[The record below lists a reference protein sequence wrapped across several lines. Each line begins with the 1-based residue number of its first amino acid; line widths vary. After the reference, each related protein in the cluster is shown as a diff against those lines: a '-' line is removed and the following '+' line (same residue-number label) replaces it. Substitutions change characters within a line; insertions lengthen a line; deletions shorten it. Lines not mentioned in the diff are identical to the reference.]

1 MNKRLLSTVIL
12 LLTLTAL
19 VGCTAAP
26 TEPPA
31 AEDTPAEKPDITLVI
46 SGQEN
51 SVTLTWDD
59 LHDMPTYEGPGGR
72 ISSVGTV
79 TPPSKFKGV
88 TIEDLCGLVGGITPQ
103 NSIRVVAKDGYA
115 MTFSYDQVVTG
126 DFDTYDPVT
135 GADAP
140 FDDKLWLVVVYE
152 EEGEPIPADSDGP
165 LWLAI
170 LGSNKVVTDGHWWIK
185 WVETIEVIQAL
196 DQWSLHLEGTLSED
210 IDRGTFETGAAP
222 SCHGTSWTD
231 DKGRIWIGIPL
242 WLLVGRVDDENVH
255 EDDSFNDGLAEAGY
269 DVNVIAAD
277 GYSITLDSATV
288 ARNDDIIVAYLLDDQ
303 PLLEKHWP
311 LRLVGPGLES
321 SNWVGGIATIEL
333 VLPE

>member
-19 VGCTAAP
+19 VGCAAAP

-31 AEDTPAEKPDITLVI
+31 VEDTPAEKPDITLVI

-51 SVTLTWDD
+51 SVTLIWDD

-140 FDDKLWLVVVYE
+140 FDGKLWLVVVYE

-165 LWLAI
+165 LRLAI

-231 DKGRIWIGIPL
+231 DKGRIWTGIPL

-303 PLLEKHWP
+303 PLPEKHWP
-311 LRLVGPGLES
+311 LRLVEPGLES